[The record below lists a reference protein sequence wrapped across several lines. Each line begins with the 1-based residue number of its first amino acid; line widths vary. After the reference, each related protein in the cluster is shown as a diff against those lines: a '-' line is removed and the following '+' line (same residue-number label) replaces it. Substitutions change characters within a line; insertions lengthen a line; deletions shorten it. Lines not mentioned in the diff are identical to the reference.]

1 MNRAKFG
8 VVALLLALASAGCTS
23 VDQGATRGYTR
34 PDCPQDY
41 LTGPKFPCYNQ
52 R

>member
-1 MNRAKFG
+1 MNRNTLG
-8 VVALLLALASAGCTS
+8 LVSLLLVLASAGCTS

-34 PDCPQDY
+34 PDCAQDY
-41 LTGPKFPCYNQ
+41 LTGPKFPCYTQ

>member
-1 MNRAKFG
+1 MNRNILGA
-8 VVALLLALASAGCTS
+8 VALLLILASAACTS
-23 VDQGATRGYTR
+23 VDQGGARGYTR